1 MDKTEEMTVS
11 RKPFLEVLSEIQAVL
26 GEDNRKIMAKV
37 GMNLGQKWAQ
47 SKRDEGK
54 IPSSI
59 KELFDW
65 IAFYLQNE
73 LLFAQ
78 KVDSI
83 QNGNEYT
90 LKYGIFDSDEYQC
103 LLCCGAIVK
112 KKGGKAACPVSQFAQ
127 GTTRVFK
134 KDLKISKIQLKGITK
149 PESKKPG
156 ACDQTF
162 IVETR

>member
-1 MDKTEEMTVS
+1 MMVP
-11 RKPFLEVLSEIQAVL
+11 RKPFIEVLTEIQVVL
-26 GEDNRKIMAKV
+26 GEDNKKVMAKV

-47 SKRDEGK
+47 AKKDEGM
-54 IPSSI
+54 IPSSV
-59 KELFDW
+59 KELFNW
-65 IAFYLQNE
+65 IVDYLQNE
-73 LLFAQ
+73 LVTSHQ
-78 KVDSI
+78 VDSI
-83 QNGNEYT
+83 QNGNVYT

-134 KDLKISKIQLKGITK
+134 KNLKISKMQLKGIAK